1 MAVNKIKNLTLHEIL
16 TKVAEVQTK
25 VEKSEVLRQYNCL
38 ALRDI
43 LKGAF
48 DDDIQFLLPK
58 GAPPY
63 QPAPTR
69 NPPSSLHKM
78 SKRFKYFAVGGPGE
92 RMNKAKIESMFIQV
106 LESIHPDD
114 ALLVIAMKDKDMAGR
129 YKGVTKKLVSDTFE
143 GLISS

>member
-1 MAVNKIKNLTLHEIL
+1 MAVNKIKNLTIHEIL

-58 GAPPY
+58 GAPPF
-63 QPAPTR
+63 QPAPSR

-78 SKRFKYFAVGGPGE
+78 SKRFKYFAAGGPGE
-92 RMNKAKIESMFIQV
+92 RVNKAKVESMFIQV

-114 ALLVIAMKDKDMAGR
+114 AQLVIAMKDKDLAGK
-129 YKGVTKKLVSDTFE
+129 YKGVTKKLVIDTFE